1 MVDEW
6 LEPTEGEMPKCPVC
20 GEECETLYRD
30 SNDIV
35 GCEHCIK
42 TVDAYEYMEE
52 EKEKASYGEEW

>member
-6 LEPTEGEMPKCPVC
+6 LDPPEHENPKCPVC

-30 SNDIV
+30 DLEIV

-42 TVDAYEYMEE
+42 EIDAYEYMES
-52 EKEKASYGEEW
+52 EKEIAKYG